1 MGVSCEKSFFHL
13 SIADRCLSSR
23 GSVASGLK
31 ARTIDS
37 NDIGAA
43 FIPIYQFVY
52 LNSVLL
58 IVRLFFA
65 STKLNRLNP
74 NYMNLSNVYI
84 IIH

>member
-43 FIPIYQFVY
+43 FIPIYQFVDCEVVFCKHKIEPIE
-52 LNSVLL
+52 S
-58 IVRLFFA
+58 
-65 STKLNRLNP
+65 KLYEFVKCL
-74 NYMNLSNVYI
+74 YYYSSI
-84 IIH
+84 C